1 LEGNTDGDDSSSS
14 IPDLPEAASNQDSGT
29 LPLDGPRD
37 SVERAHGRHGEEPDP
52 GDAGDEVG
60 SITARHE
67 ASPEEVKLESTEE
80 VLTETLEMLVSSS
93 GPIPSAVDLY
103 EYTPDHQERIMRM
116 AEAPR
121 TDESQRRSALTN
133 AQVSVVKRAQW
144 LQAFLFAGCIAATAV
159 SLWVFRQP
167 LGVVFLGLPAV
178 QGLNALVKSVR
189 SKD

>member
-1 LEGNTDGDDSSSS
+1 
-14 IPDLPEAASNQDSGT
+14 
-29 LPLDGPRD
+29 
-37 SVERAHGRHGEEPDP
+37 
-52 GDAGDEVG
+52 
-60 SITARHE
+60 
-67 ASPEEVKLESTEE
+67 
-80 VLTETLEMLVSSS
+80 
-93 GPIPSAVDLY
+93 
-103 EYTPDHQERIMRM
+103 MRM